1 MHPGVY
7 ARMLGEKIAQ
17 HGPRVYLINTG
28 WTGGPYGVGHRF
40 PLPVTRAL
48 LRAALTGVLDGVAY
62 RKDPIFG
69 FEVPLEVP
77 GVPAELLDPRG
88 TWADKEAYDR
98 QARRLAGLFQENFHK
113 YADGVPEAVRQAG
126 PRAE

>member
-1 MHPGVY
+1 
-7 ARMLGEKIAQ
+7 
-17 HGPRVYLINTG
+17 
-28 WTGGPYGVGHRF
+28 
-40 PLPVTRAL
+40 VTRAL

-88 TWADKEAYDR
+88 TWADKEAYDL
-98 QARRLAGLFQENFHK
+98 QARRLAGLFQENFQK

-126 PRAE
+126 PKAG